1 MENQRQRPSFAF
13 EHLEQLVE
21 HKQHTVVKVR
31 ERRVGNGLETQCEE
45 ESHLCSGGSSYRGGK
60 EVWSCWWAPKASSTT
75 VSS

>member
-31 ERRVGNGLETQCEE
+31 ERRVGNGLETHCVVGVLVTEVGKK
-45 ESHLCSGGSSYRGGK
+45 CGVAGGHQK
-60 EVWSCWWAPKASSTT
+60 HPLQL
-75 VSS
+75 